1 MGILWYTYGR
11 YGAIES
17 SYHDYNVVNQKSR
30 MSCKRPQPRS
40 LFVFNHMIN
49 TIVGTKI
56 KQSQEFTSDGR
67 RIPVTYIQAG
77 PCLITDVSNR
87 ENYQSLRLA
96 FGTVKHMNKPDTG
109 QYKKAG
115 LETKPRFLRTVRV
128 YGQDAKDEACKV
140 GSIVQA
146 EDIFSAGDSVRVVGT
161 SKGKGFAG
169 VVKRHGFAGGPRTHG
184 QSDRERA
191 PGSIGQT
198 TTPGRVYR
206 GKRMAGRM
214 GGDRVTVRGLKIVR
228 VDASNHTMV
237 VEGLVPGPKGGLLLI
252 SKEIK

>member
-1 MGILWYTYGR
+1 
-11 YGAIES
+11 
-17 SYHDYNVVNQKSR
+17 
-30 MSCKRPQPRS
+30 
-40 LFVFNHMIN
+40 MIN

-77 PCLITDVSNR
+77 PCLITNVSNR
-87 ENYQSLRLA
+87 DKYQSLRLA
-96 FGTVKHMNKPDTG
+96 FGGAKHMNKPDMG
-109 QYKKAG
+109 QLKKAG
-115 LETKPRFLRTVRV
+115 LDIKPRFFRTIRV
-128 YGQDAKDEACKV
+128 YQKTTNDVPDSIEDQAQSAKDDTCKV
-140 GSIVQA
+140 GSTVEA
-146 EDIFSAGDSVRVVGT
+146 ADIFTAGDSVRVVGT

-206 GKRMAGRM
+206 GKRMAGRL

-228 VDASNHTMV
+228 VDPSNHTMV
-237 VEGLVPGPKGGLLLI
+237 VEGLVPGAKGGLLLI
-252 SKEIK
+252 SKEAT